1 VRFVVLAVMCAIGIA
16 ACGGAASLGGSAT
29 TSGNSLAL
37 EFANCMRAHGV
48 PNFPDP
54 GTPAGNVV
62 DPGSPAV
69 KTAGAT
75 CQKLEPN
82 NPQPSRKPTEAR
94 IRAAFAVAR
103 CMRAHQ
109 VSGFPDP
116 TLTQPP
122 SGANVIDDAG
132 VMFVLPPSFTLNSP
146 AVQRASGACGLGPP
160 ARPSGS

>member
-1 VRFVVLAVMCAIGIA
+1 LIVLAVMCAIGIA

-29 TSGNSLAL
+29 TAGNSLAL

-62 DPGSPAV
+62 DEGSPAV

-75 CQKLEPN
+75 CHKLEPN
-82 NPQPSRKPTEAR
+82 NPQPSLTKPSEAK
-94 IRAAFAVAR
+94 IRAASALAR
-103 CMRAHQ
+103 CMRAHR

-116 TLTQPP
+116 TLTQP
-122 SGANVIDDAG
+122 SSAANVIDDGG
-132 VMFVLPPSFTLNSP
+132 VLFVLPPGFAVNSP
-146 AVQRASGACGLGPP
+146 AVQQAAHTCGLGPP
-160 ARPSGS
+160 